1 MEINL
6 IIAKPLIKTQVYN
19 GLKPTAKHILT
30 KKLVNALFSKRWEPF
45 MLDGIQYYK
54 IYVDK
59 TQYHAVIQEHKEN
72 NFLLVYF
79 RTKDDPASEN
89 ISNYQN
95 YSSEKLR
102 SNKIK
107 VNKALK
113 NNEYIVLNFEK

>member
-1 MEINL
+1 
-6 IIAKPLIKTQVYN
+6 
-19 GLKPTAKHILT
+19 
-30 KKLVNALFSKRWEPF
+30 

-59 TQYHAVIQEHKEN
+59 TQYRAVVQEHKEN